1 MSLTEFINPTSFIG
15 QALWTLLFL
24 SLLTAPMGCFVV
36 WRKLSYFGATLA
48 HSALLG
54 AILGLLT
61 GIGVLFGVI
70 GFTTLLA
77 IILSFWLQH
86 RLLSSDTIL
95 GFIAHL
101 SLAISVI
108 AVSVMDELRIDLV
121 AYLFGDVLS
130 ISTGMFYATIVISLC
145 GLLLIALNWR
155 GFVNLA
161 IQTDIA
167 RVEGYPTQGLELIFM
182 LILSLTIALGMLSIG
197 VLLIIAMLI
206 IPAATAR
213 LFARSLIQMAWF
225 TWGLTV
231 IAIITGLALA
241 YQMDFPAGPTVVV
254 VAGTLFIIANG
265 IQLMRSA
272 IGVR

>member
-1 MSLTEFINPTSFIG
+1 MFLSEFLSPNALIG
-15 QALWTLLFL
+15 QALWALLFL

-54 AILGLLT
+54 AILGILS
-61 GIGVLFGVI
+61 GIGVLMGVI
-70 GFTTLLA
+70 SFTAVLA
-77 IILSFWLQH
+77 IILSFWLKNKW
-86 RLLSSDTIL
+86 LSSDTVL

-101 SLAISVI
+101 SLAIGVI
-108 AVSVMDELRIDLV
+108 AVSVMDDLRIDLM

-130 ISTGMFYATIVISLC
+130 ISTPMFYATLLMS
-145 GLLLIALNWR
+145 GLGLVLIIFNWK

-167 RVEGYPTQGLELIFM
+167 STEGYATQRLELLFM
-182 LILSLTIALGMLSIG
+182 VILSMTIALGMLSIG

-213 LFARSLIQMAWF
+213 LFAHSLVQMAWL
-225 TWGLTV
+225 TWL
-231 IAIITGLALA
+231 ITMLSIVAGMLLS
-241 YQMDFPAGPTVVV
+241 YQLDFPAGPTVVT
-254 VAGTLFIIANG
+254 VAGVLFILTNG
-265 IQLMRSA
+265 IRWVKSA
-272 IGVR
+272 Q

>member
-1 MSLTEFINPTSFIG
+1 MLLTEFFNPTSLIG
-15 QALWTLLFL
+15 QGLWTLLFL

-61 GIGVLFGVI
+61 GIGVLLGVI
-70 GFTTLLA
+70 GFTALLA
-77 IILSFWLQH
+77 IILSFWLKH

-108 AVSVMDELRIDLV
+108 AVSVMDNLRIDLV

-130 ISTGMFYATIVISLC
+130 LSTSMFYATIAIALL
-145 GLLLIALNWR
+145 GLLIIILNWR

-161 IQTDIA
+161 VQTDIA
-167 RVEGYPTQGLELIFM
+167 NIEGYATKRLELMFM
-182 LILSLTIALGMLSIG
+182 LILSMTIALGMLSIG

-213 LFARSLIQMAWF
+213 LFARSLLQMAWL
-225 TWGLTV
+225 TWIITV
-231 IAIITGLALA
+231 IAIVLGMALA
-241 YQMDFPAGPTVVV
+241 FLLDFPAGATVVV
-254 VAGTLFIIANG
+254 VAGFIFIVANG
-265 IQLMRSA
+265 FRFIKSSL
-272 IGVR
+272 